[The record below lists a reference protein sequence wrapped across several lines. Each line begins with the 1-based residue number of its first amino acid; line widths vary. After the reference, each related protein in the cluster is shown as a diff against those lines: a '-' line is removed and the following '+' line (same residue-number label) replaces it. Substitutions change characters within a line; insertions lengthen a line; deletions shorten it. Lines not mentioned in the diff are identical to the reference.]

1 MDEQRFARA
10 LQGNH
15 AGGYWDKGKINPVMT
30 VRNAHGENCGKKVSA
45 VSFLFSGEGKDAD
58 VLGFAEERCEECD
71 ELVGVEVGSKRD
83 CLRRIGRWVS
93 PPLLKSWLL
102 LTVYDSIVKFWDLR
116 AQLASTRRIYV
127 SESVSQTLDRT
138 ADRGKRSRGVVSLVE
153 AKGNIYAMCNDA
165 R

>member
-1 MDEQRFARA
+1 LTAGRDGNILIFDLRTTGFWADSGGMDEQRFARA

-45 VSFLFSGEGKDAD
+45 VSFLFLGKGKGKDAD

-83 CLRRIGRWVS
+83 CLWRIGRWVS
-93 PPLLKSWLL
+93 PSLLKW
-102 LTVYDSIVKFWDLR
+102 
-116 AQLASTRRIYV
+116 
-127 SESVSQTLDRT
+127 
-138 ADRGKRSRGVVSLVE
+138 
-153 AKGNIYAMCNDA
+153 
-165 R
+165 